1 MAAQT
6 DRGIPLSALSPKFL
20 HTNSTS
26 HTWPF
31 SAIAELIDNAYDPDV
46 SAKQFWIDKTRIKGL
61 DCLTFMDNGAGMNYD
76 KMHKM
81 LSFGFSDKQAI
92 NGHVPVGLYGNGF
105 KSGSMRLG
113 KDAIV
118 FSKTRDTMC
127 VGLLSQTYLEAI
139 RANHIVVPIVTFAR
153 VGHNQFRALSDHA
166 ASLQDILRYSLFKTE
181 AELFS
186 ELRAIN
192 ATCSTGS
199 SGTRIIVWN
208 LRRMSTGQPEF
219 EFNVNRYDIQIPAD
233 VFEST
238 SEKYKRQE
246 RPTQS
251 VPESDYSLRAYCSI
265 LYLKPRMQIVIRG
278 QKVKTQLVSKSLAYI
293 AKDHYRPIFLNKRI
307 RITFGYNTKS
317 KEQYGIMMYHRNRL
331 IKAYERVGC
340 QLKANNRGVG
350 VIGVIECNFL
360 KPTHNK
366 QDFDYT
372 DEYRKTIN
380 NLGVKL
386 EEYWN
391 EIRYKRDR
399 EEPNCTIPVEDTM
412 KRPDQN
418 WVQCDNCLK
427 WRKLPD
433 GIDCSLLPEK
443 WFCHMNP
450 DPQFRTCHAEEE
462 REDSDDDQPSYQ
474 KTYKQQERYNRMQ
487 QERSR
492 QQLEQAKKKVEMQK
506 IAALAQQNEA
516 LRRQHEDLRRQL
528 KQSGTA
534 ARQHG
539 YDSPVSNRSP
549 HTLNLQSISP
559 RTIAQTPHSITNST
573 RGPLGGTASSTTPL
587 STTRTCPRVTPS
599 SSNMPIISS
608 VCSLSTPSRMK
619 RTLPLNPEHAEA
631 KRGRLNGLHSGADKA
646 QIAVSVET
654 CPSSP
659 VIIPD
664 DDDDDLLIVEASS
677 TPKPRAP
684 SFDLAKVKRERRVG
698 EDPAGMHMEC
708 SDDAAVEVPVE
719 TAAAETT
726 ATATAT
732 TATASTAS
740 DTATAAATA
749 TTSTR
754 AASSSPATPSA
765 ATATESVTTAT
776 ASIIAT
782 VSTATVTD
790 TTTSTASPAAMETT
804 AATTVTTVA
813 PSSPELLPQV
823 STTTQTDRNHEVK
836 DEEEEKKKKA
846 EREKEERRK
855 EGEAPQE
862 EERREE
868 EEEAEEAVALEEVQV
883 EEVQMEVE
891 EVQVKV
897 EREGDDESR
906 LGEREVEEVPDRGA
920 ELQAE
925 GAEPE
930 SGGDRAG
937 AEPPEA
943 ATETQVKDRLL
954 MEAQQQQDQLME
966 LMQAVA
972 QERDQYQAQVHQLT
986 CQLHDL
992 EDRLEELTHSVVKKE
1007 VCDQATGTEEPQELY
1022 QRAKREVEELRR
1034 ELQEQ
1039 EAMERAGR
1047 SSPREE
1053 EEETKGSDEDEVALQ
1068 VDALLRDLD
1077 QSNKERD
1084 ELQIQLESVEEHR
1097 NSLLSQCEQ
1106 LQRSL
1111 EDLKA
1116 QNAPSTETPPMEE
1129 HAGDQESGGPGSLG
1143 AESNGSARPGA
1154 LERTLDCTDGEMP
1167 NGTGS
1172 SCANVDVSNGAGGP
1186 GGDGEVPSR
1195 TGSPREEGGLQNEVT
1210 DDGISERLQNGGSP
1224 DQSQRLGTLRQDMS
1238 SLLAACLPSLYPDRG
1253 SSIELTEQVLDEL
1266 FSRLAAWDHAQ
1277 S

>member
-127 VGLLSQTYLEAI
+127 VGLLSQTYLEAV

-153 VGHNQFRALSDHA
+153 VGHNQFRALSEHA

-199 SGTRIIVWN
+199 SGTRIIIWN

-219 EFNVNRYDIQIPAD
+219 DFNVNRYDIQIPAD

-238 SEKYKRQE
+238 SEKYKRQD
-246 RPTQS
+246 RPNQS

-278 QKVKTQLVSKSLAYI
+278 QKVKTQLISKSLAFI

-399 EEPNCTIPVEDTM
+399 EDPNCTIPVEDTM

-450 DPQFRTCHAEEE
+450 DPQFRNCHVEEE
-462 REDSDDDQPSYQ
+462 PEDSDDDQPSYQ

-487 QERSR
+487 QERNR
-492 QQLEQAKKKVEMQK
+492 QQMEQAKKKVEMQR

-528 KQSGTA
+528 KQSNIQG
-534 ARQHG
+534 
-539 YDSPVSNRSP
+539 
-549 HTLNLQSISP
+549 ISP
-559 RTIAQTPHSITNST
+559 RTIAQTPHSITNSA
-573 RGPLGGTASSTTPL
+573 RGPLGGTVTNTTPH
-587 STTRTCPRVTPS
+587 STTRACPGVTHS
-599 SSNMPIISS
+599 SSTMPIISS

-619 RTLPLNPEHAEA
+619 RTLPLNPDNAEA
-631 KRGRLNGLHSGADKA
+631 KRSRLNGLHHSGDTSETA
-646 QIAVSVET
+646 ISVET

-664 DDDDDLLIVEASS
+664 DDDDDILIVEASS
-677 TPKPRAP
+677 TPKPGTP
-684 SFDLAKVKRERRVG
+684 SFDLAKVKTERRVS

-708 SDDAAVEVPVE
+708 SDDAAVEVP
-719 TAAAETT
+719 TRAAAS
-726 ATATAT
+726 
-732 TATASTAS
+732 ATASP
-740 DTATAAATA
+740 
-749 TTSTR
+749 
-754 AASSSPATPSA
+754 SPAAPST

-776 ASIIAT
+776 ALTVAT
-782 VSTATVTD
+782 VSTASATD
-790 TTTSTASPAAMETT
+790 TAASTVKDNPAAVET
-804 AATTVTTVA
+804 AATTMATSA
-813 PSSPELLPQV
+813 CSSPEPLQQV
-823 STTTQTDRNHEVK
+823 SATTQTDRNHQVK
-836 DEEEEKKKKA
+836 DEEEEKRKK
-846 EREKEERRK
+846 K
-855 EGEAPQE
+855 EGENEEGKKEGEVPQE

-868 EEEAEEAVALEEVQV
+868 EAVT

-891 EVQVKV
+891 AVVVKV
-897 EREGDDESR
+897 EREADEESR
-906 LGEREVEEVPDRGA
+906 HEEQDVEEVAAIGEEP
-920 ELQAE
+920 QAE
-925 GAEPE
+925 GAGTD
-930 SGGDRAG
+930 GGGGGEG
-937 AEPPEA
+937 AERP
-943 ATETQVKDRLL
+943 QVAVEPKERLL
-954 MEAQQQQDQLME
+954 MEAQQQQDQLVE

-972 QERDQYQAQVHQLT
+972 QERDQYKAQVHQLT
-986 CQLHDL
+986 CQVQDL
-992 EDRLEELTHSVVKKE
+992 ETRLQELTHSVVKKE
-1007 VCDQATGTEEPQELY
+1007 LCDQAVGTEQEEQQQEATHRLY
-1022 QRAKREVEELRR
+1022 QRAKQEVEELKR
-1034 ELQEQ
+1034 ELEEQ
-1039 EAMERAGR
+1039 EAMEQAGR
-1047 SSPREE
+1047 SSRKEE
-1053 EEETKGSDEDEVALQ
+1053 EEEGEMKGSDEDELALQ

-1084 ELQIQLESVEEHR
+1084 ELQSQLESVEEQK

-1106 LQRSL
+1106 LQRTL
-1111 EDLKA
+1111 EELRA
-1116 QNAPSTETPPMEE
+1116 QCKPSGETTTETPPTGEDTSNQHTYLDAE
-1129 HAGDQESGGPGSLG
+1129 SDRAGNLRAEGM
-1143 AESNGSARPGA
+1143 ESNGSVSPGA
-1154 LERTLDCTDGEMP
+1154 NARTSDCSDG
-1167 NGTGS
+1167 
-1172 SCANVDVSNGAGGP
+1172 D
-1186 GGDGEVPSR
+1186 VPSR
-1195 TGSPREEGGLQNEVT
+1195 TGNSCANGDVLNRAGDPSADGEVSNRTGDHSNEGDLLEEVT
-1210 DDGISERLQNGGSP
+1210 DDSIRERSQNGGSRPVSP
-1224 DQSQRLGTLRQDMS
+1224 DQSHRLGTLRQNMA
-1238 SLLAACLPSLYPDRG
+1238 SLLVAVLPTLYPEQAN
-1253 SSIELTEQVLDEL
+1253 SSQLTEQVLDDF
-1266 FSRLAAWDHAQ
+1266 FSRLTTWGHAE
-1277 S
+1277 SCPPS

>member
-1 MAAQT
+1 MPKGAGKWVGFMLNIVVRVRTVGFPIVFYRTSLYASEKMAAQT

-153 VGHNQFRALSDHA
+153 VGHNQYILPELGLVT
-166 ASLQDILRYSLFKTE
+166 LQDILRYSLFKTE

-492 QQLEQAKKKVEMQK
+492 QQLEQAKKKSPYAEPAVD
-506 IAALAQQNEA
+506 LAKDHRPDTSFHHQQ
-516 LRRQHEDLRRQL
+516 
-528 KQSGTA
+528 
-534 ARQHG
+534 
-539 YDSPVSNRSP
+539 
-549 HTLNLQSISP
+549 HTWA
-559 RTIAQTPHSITNST
+559 T
-573 RGPLGGTASSTTPL
+573 GGTASSTTPL

-732 TATASTAS
+732 TATVSTAS

-897 EREGDDESR
+897 EREGDEESR

-1210 DDGISERLQNGGSP
+1210 DDSISERLQNGGSP